1 MKALRRLSAATL
13 LLTGAIALSGCTGTT
28 VKPSLTHQDARKTY
42 STVAVGQIAASDE
55 LWHNYTVEIQR
66 ELAAEL
72 VASKAFSQVLDSMP
86 TAPARRPCSRSEEH
100 TSELQSPVHLVCR
113 LLLEKKKKK
122 IKTVKKT
129 QTKEK
134 HNPIHW
140 KAETSRH
147 TIMMST

>member
-1 MKALRRLSAATL
+1 MTTLCRLSAATL

-72 VASKAFSQVLDSMP
+72 IASKAFSQVLDSMP
-86 TAPARRPCSRSEEH
+86 TAPPANAVMVSGVITQVARWSGGAPLPAGWSAWVPVAH
-100 TSELQSPVHLVCR
+100 T
-113 LLLEKKKKK
+113 
-122 IKTVKKT
+122 
-129 QTKEK
+129 
-134 HNPIHW
+134 
-140 KAETSRH
+140 
-147 TIMMST
+147 